1 MKEQIK
7 DYIKSRIDI
16 LEKES
21 IDLGCELKF
30 DEAIIKFSRCN
41 ELSDLKDFITK
52 LEWKEMED
60 RINYVKPCN

>member
-1 MKEQIK
+1 MINTIK
-7 DYIKSRIDI
+7 DYIKSRIDT

-30 DEAIIKFSRCN
+30 DEAIIKVNRCN
-41 ELSDLKDFITK
+41 ELSDLKDFIKK

-60 RINYVKPCN
+60 RINYVKI

>member
-21 IDLGCELKF
+21 IDLGCSLQF
-30 DEAIIKFSRCN
+30 DAGIIKMNRRD
-41 ELSDLKDFITK
+41 ELWDLKDFITK
-52 LEWKEMED
+52 LEWKELD
-60 RINYVKPCN
+60 DKVNYVK

>member
-1 MKEQIK
+1 MINTIK
-7 DYIKSRIDI
+7 DYIKSRIDT

-30 DEAIIKFSRCN
+30 DESKNKSERRD
-41 ELSDLKDFITK
+41 ELWDLKDLITK

-60 RINYVKPCN
+60 RINYVK